1 MKFRNF
7 LLSTKVLKYI
17 LNDPKC
23 TVPQIRDAFGVKHSN
38 PPLQEEKNLY
48 KAISYLNN
56 SELIRKI
63 DFDSILPGGAHFH
76 LMITLKGKKVIRFF
90 EKTFNVIE
98 RNYFHSD
105 PVNTNIREKVNK
117 EDLAIE
123 FSQLSHKVLEEFRYS
138 LINELPQDERR
149 ILGSQKPKLKII
161 QDKLHK
167 KLQEK
172 VSNIIDSLF

>member
-23 TVPQIRDAFGVKHSN
+23 TVPQIREAFGVEHSN

-76 LMITLKGKKVIRFF
+76 LMITLRGKKVIRFF

-98 RNYFHSD
+98 KNAPLTSSNPITFLVEVISFNESYD
-105 PVNTNIREKVNK
+105 TTIEYVNVDDYDNESYDNPYDVN
-117 EDLAIE
+117 EEIE
-123 FSQLSHKVLEEFRYS
+123 LEA
-138 LINELPQDERR
+138 D
-149 ILGSQKPKLKII
+149 
-161 QDKLHK
+161 
-167 KLQEK
+167 
-172 VSNIIDSLF
+172 NIIDFSESNPFGSY